1 MKTRKNI
8 LVAAALALN
17 LAAPLF
23 AGPALYREAAAPWS
37 AEQAAKLPP
46 AITADFLK
54 EVKKDLGPAAA
65 DGLAEKKNKV
75 AALLNKFKDCS
86 LNRGDLDKTEK
97 YFTPEFKAELRYFA
111 GSGCAEFRESA
122 GGKAPAARSVSLN
135 AIEAGAASGALN
147 TREGSSRFF
156 DGGSAGAAAAPVKGA
171 GPVYQAA
178 RPAGQAAVTASPV
191 KRLASSV
198 PGMPGAAG
206 GPEKIKI
213 KAPANIGE
221 DGRIHQAINRW
232 NEMRENNWEIAK
244 NPGKNSERAKA
255 LMKAA
260 AASAFEGLLIYS
272 NLSAVEKGG
281 ARVRWDAKH
290 GAAAGTIAADSAK
303 LAFNSAV
310 FFLAFAPI
318 PFLKVAK
325 AALAGKAWAIAM
337 MGAMSAGSINRYIV
351 HVPD

>member
-1 MKTRKNI
+1 MKTCKNMLI
-8 LVAAALALN
+8 AGALALN
-17 LAAPLF
+17 WAAPLF
-23 AGPALYREAAAPWS
+23 AGPALYGEAAAPWS

-54 EVKKDLGPAAA
+54 EVKKDFGTAAA
-65 DGLAEKKNKV
+65 DGLAEKKNRV
-75 AALLNKFKDCS
+75 SALLNKFKDCS
-86 LNRGDLDKTEK
+86 LNRADLDKTEK
-97 YFTPEFKAELRYFA
+97 YFTPGFKAELRYFA
-111 GSGCAEFRESA
+111 GRGCAEFRESA
-122 GGKAPAARSVSLN
+122 VGKAPAARSASLG

-147 TREGSSRFF
+147 TREGAARFF
-156 DGGSAGAAAAPVKGA
+156 DGAVHGAGAAPVTGG
-171 GPVYQAA
+171 GPVYSADNMAA
-178 RPAGQAAVTASPV
+178 KAAVSALPS
-191 KRLASSV
+191 KRLAANV
-198 PGMPGAAG
+198 PAPRAEAPAPG
-206 GPEKIKI
+206 KIKI

-221 DGRIHQAINRW
+221 DGRVHQAVNHW

-244 NPGKNSERAKA
+244 NPGKGSERVKA
-255 LMKAA
+255 LLKAG

-290 GAAAGTIAADSAK
+290 GAAAGTIAGDSAK

-325 AALAGKAWAIAM
+325 AALAGEAWAIAM
-337 MGAMSAGSINRYIV
+337 MGAMSAGSVNRYIV